1 MSFDQMMIHYSAPT
15 LCGIKPGNLFF
26 IKSSDFSESQLYIWK
41 KKFENCGFSLASAK
55 SAKDTVF
62 ILVYDPL
69 WLRILLGDMFVSSY
83 LLGKGYKKPLDSTSV
98 ITELTRRIKSQKNF
112 PHEVGIILGYPLLD
126 VIEFEAKNGKDCKYC
141 GYWKSYSDVEKAKKC
156 MCSYKKCSCMC
167 KEWFDQGYSVTQII
181 CEYNKAVKAA

>member
-26 IKSSDFSESQLYIWK
+26 VKASEFSEKGLLLWK
-41 KKFENCGFSLASAK
+41 KKFKKCGFSVTAAK
-55 SAKDTVF
+55 SSKDTVF
-62 ILVYDPL
+62 VLVYNPL
-69 WLRILLGDMFVSSY
+69 LLRNLLGDVFVSSY
-83 LLGKGYKKPLDSTSV
+83 LLGKGYKTPLNTCSV
-98 ITELTRRIKSQKNF
+98 IKELVKRIMTKNDF
-112 PHEVGIILGYPLLD
+112 PHEVGIILGYPIQD

-141 GYWKSYSDVEKAKKC
+141 GYWKSYSDVENAKKC

-167 KEWFDQGYSVTQII
+167 REWFDQGYSVTQII

>member
-26 IKSSDFSESQLYIWK
+26 IKSSDFSESQLLLWK
-41 KKFENCGFSLASAK
+41 KKFESCGFSLASAK
-55 SAKDTVF
+55 SAKNTLF
-62 ILVYDPL
+62 ILVYNPL
-69 WLRILLGDMFVSSY
+69 WVRKLLGDIFVSSY
-83 LLGKGYKKPLDSTSV
+83 LLGKGYKKPFDSASV
-98 ITELTRRIKSQKNF
+98 IAELTRRIKSRRTF

-126 VIEFEAKNGKDCKYC
+126 VIEFEAKNGRDCKYC

-167 KEWFDQGYSVTQII
+167 KEWFDQGY
-181 CEYNKAVKAA
+181 

>member
-26 IKSSDFSESQLYIWK
+26 IKGSDFSESQLYIWK
-41 KKFENCGFSLASAK
+41 KKFENCGFSVTSAK
-55 SAKDTVF
+55 SSKDTVF

-69 WLRILLGDMFVSSY
+69 WLRKLLGDVFVSSY
-83 LLGKGYKKPLDSTSV
+83 FLGKGYKTPLDSGSV
-98 ITELTRRIKSQKNF
+98 VTELVSRIKTQKKF
-112 PHEVGIILGYPLLD
+112 PHEVGIILGYPIRD
-126 VIEFEAKNGKDCKYC
+126 VIEFENKKGKDCKYC
-141 GYWKSYSDVEKAKKC
+141 GYWKSYSDVENAKKC
-156 MCSYKKCSCMC
+156 LCKYKKCSCMC